1 MKQEDLFPRL
11 LKEAK
16 ATKELLCSMLSPSL
30 AEEVQ
35 KKLARDSLMFSLS
48 SSAGEVSQ
56 ALLRLYSASFA
67 EKAFYEEVLFLSM
80 PENLGSLFVGSTGI
94 LLTIEVSSSLLIE
107 GTSVRCAADLFFQHP
122 EEYKEALRAAGK
134 LQLFSEP
141 SRTSEVLVCQ
151 SS

>member
-1 MKQEDLFPRL
+1 MNQEDLFPRL

-16 ATKELLCSMLSPSL
+16 ATKELLCSLLSPSL

-80 PENLGSLFVGSTGI
+80 PENLGSLIVGSTGI

-107 GTSVRCAADLFFQHP
+107 GTSVRCGADLFFQHP

-134 LQLFSEP
+134 FQLFSEP

>member
-1 MKQEDLFPRL
+1 MNQEDFFPSL

-35 KKLARDSLMFSLS
+35 KKLAGDSLTFSLS

-56 ALLRLYSASFA
+56 ALLRLYSATFA

-80 PENLGSLFVGSTGI
+80 PENLGSLFVGATGI

-107 GTSVRCAADLFFQHP
+107 GTSVRCVVDLFFQHP
-122 EEYKEALRAAGK
+122 KEYKEALRAAGK
-134 LQLFSEP
+134 LQQLSEP
-141 SRTSEVLVCQ
+141 ARTSEVLVCQ